1 MVDLYK
7 ISQKVLEHFNQNL
20 TSVNN
25 SKIVIGIAMIMFNL
39 GSKYIILDISK
50 NQEQFFKN
58 IIIRRLT
65 LFCIFFVATRDI
77 FISLLLTAV
86 FIVLAFGL
94 FNQDSKYCILSNSFY
109 DTTFTKDEYE
119 MSKTIISEYEK
130 SNPNLKFCD
139 NKY

>member
-1 MVDLYK
+1 MDFIK
-7 ISQKVLEHFNQNL
+7 TGGK
-20 TSVNN
+20 SVNYIN
-25 SKIVIGIAMIMFNL
+25 SYLTNVNSSKITIGIAMIMFNL
-39 GSKYIILDISK
+39 GSKYIIMDISK

-77 FISLLLTAV
+77 FVSLILTAIFV
-86 FIVLAFGL
+86 ALAFGL

-109 DTTFTKDEYE
+109 DNIYTKDEYE

-130 SNPNLKFCD
+130 TNPNLDFCN
-139 NKY
+139 NKS

>member
-1 MVDLYK
+1 MDFIKTGGKSLNY
-7 ISQKVLEHFNQNL
+7 INSYL
-20 TSVNN
+20 TNVNS
-25 SKIVIGIAMIMFNL
+25 SKITIGIAMIMFNL
-39 GSKYIILDISK
+39 GSKYIIMDISK

-65 LFCIFFVATRDI
+65 LFCIFFVATRDV
-77 FISLLLTAV
+77 FISLVLTAV

-109 DTTFTKDEYE
+109 DNTYTKDEYE

-130 SNPNLKFCD
+130 TNPNLDFCN
-139 NKY
+139 NKS